1 MTMRIRNKIVN
12 LVTVLLLTVLT
23 GTGCR
28 KILNVEASNLINE
41 ENAWT
46 SLNDARA
53 ALLGTYGLLRTALAE
68 NEANWLYGELRGDV
82 YKALNRP
89 DLQAVIDGK
98 LKQSY
103 NLLNEVSNWR
113 KFYAVI
119 NAANLFIERSGAVL
133 QKDPQYTKLNNEVDI
148 AQMKAIIGITY
159 FYMVRIW
166 GDVPLVTQSYDGTF
180 PRLPRSQAKAVLK
193 YAEEQLKAAAPVLP
207 YVYGDV
213 LAGYFPGKYYGGDLS
228 KWAGALVTRNAAYA
242 YLAHIAAW
250 DNRYLDAS
258 VYADFVINNAG
269 LSGINA
275 STTNNLTRSDGFFLN
290 QNSNQV
296 FSLGFSASDAESTPT
311 GHIENLTLANP
322 LIPRAN
328 PLVYIPDTRVV
339 DIFNESGD
347 ERFYVDSTGKTHSF
361 YFSKSASNL
370 LIFSKIKV
378 IGTGGV
384 QQNTAGQNTNVI
396 TTYSSPIVFTRL
408 EELKLLKAEALA
420 VLGQLDDALDLLNG
434 LRNARN
440 LKLLTTTDHL
450 LENVFHERQRELM
463 GEAWA
468 WYDLIRYKQ
477 IKNDDPAFNAL
488 RQTGGIYWPVSQDV
502 IDRNPLIAQTTY
514 WK

>member
-361 YFSKSASNL
+361 YFSK
-370 LIFSKIKV
+370 
-378 IGTGGV
+378 
-384 QQNTAGQNTNVI
+384 
-396 TTYSSPIVFTRL
+396 
-408 EELKLLKAEALA
+408 
-420 VLGQLDDALDLLNG
+420 
-434 LRNARN
+434 
-440 LKLLTTTDHL
+440 
-450 LENVFHERQRELM
+450 
-463 GEAWA
+463 
-468 WYDLIRYKQ
+468 
-477 IKNDDPAFNAL
+477 
-488 RQTGGIYWPVSQDV
+488 
-502 IDRNPLIAQTTY
+502 
-514 WK
+514 

>member
-1 MTMRIRNKIVN
+1 MRIRNRIAN
-12 LVTVLLLTVLT
+12 LVTVLLLTALT

-119 NAANLFIERSGAVL
+119 NAANLFIERSGTVL

-180 PRLPRSQAKAVLK
+180 PKLPRSQARAVLK

-213 LAGYFPGKYYGGDLS
+213 LAAYFPGKYYGGDLG

-258 VYADFVINNAG
+258 VYADFVISNAG

-275 STTNNLTRSDGFFLN
+275 STTNTLTRSDGFFLN

-296 FSLGFSASDAESTPT
+296 FSLGFSALDAESTPT

-328 PLVYIPDTRVV
+328 PLVYIPDTRIV
-339 DIFNESGD
+339 DIFNETGD
-347 ERFYVDSTGKTHSF
+347 ERFYVDSTGKAHSF

-396 TTYSSPIVFTRL
+396 TTYSSPVVFTRL
-408 EELKLLKAEALA
+408 EELKLLKAEALT

-468 WYDLIRYKQ
+468 WYDQIRYKQ
-477 IKNDDPAFNAL
+477 IKNNDPAFNAL
-488 RQTGGIYWPVSQDV
+488 RQAGGIYWPVSQDV
-502 IDRNPLIAQTTY
+502 IDRNPLIEQTTY